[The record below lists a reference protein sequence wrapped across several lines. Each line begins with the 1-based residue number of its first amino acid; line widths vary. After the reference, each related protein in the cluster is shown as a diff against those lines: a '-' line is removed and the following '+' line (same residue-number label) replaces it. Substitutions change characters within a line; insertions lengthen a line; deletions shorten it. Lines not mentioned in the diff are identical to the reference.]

1 MAMSE
6 ADRFK
11 AARLFAR
18 KAYGETGVVAD
29 THLDQIKAA
38 VDTVD
43 DHLDA
48 QINSIPGPTNTV
60 EITFNNALPEP
71 FKSVA
76 NLSQKGLL
84 LAVVSVVRYGFV
96 T

>member
-11 AARLFAR
+11 AARLWAR

-29 THLDQIKAA
+29 TNLDHIKAA
-38 VDTVD
+38 VDATD

-48 QINSIPGPTNTV
+48 QLNTISTPTDTV
-60 EITFNNALPEP
+60 EVSFNKALPDP

-76 NLSQKGLL
+76 TLSQKGLM

-96 T
+96 